1 MEENKMEENTIDK
14 TFEEVKSEYENG
26 NKDYIEEY
34 AIFLRDGKA
43 CEKNIELSIKL
54 FEEAINN
61 NLTVISTVSLGFIY
75 RDKQNFEKA
84 FEYYCKAEKF
94 DDTFHPEMIAN
105 CYYYGI
111 GIEKNKTKALE
122 IYKQINLT
130 NSTKK
135 TIQDANYRIG
145 KIYLEGEV
153 VEKSIEKARHYLEL
167 ANEDNDC
174 ENSQSLLLILGR
186 NKHII

>member
-1 MEENKMEENTIDK
+1 MEENIIEK
-14 TFEEVKSEYENG
+14 TFKEVKSEYENG
-26 NKDYIEEY
+26 NKNFIEEY
-34 AIFLRDGKA
+34 AMFLRDGKA

-61 NLTVISTVSLGFIY
+61 NSTIISSLSLGFIY

-94 DDTFHPEMIAN
+94 NDTFHPELIAN

-122 IYKQINLT
+122 ILKQINLT
-130 NSTKK
+130 NSTKE
-135 TIQDANYRIG
+135 TIQDVNYMIG

-153 VEKSIEKARHYLEL
+153 VEKSIEKARYYLEL
-167 ANEDNDC
+167 ANEDNDHRY
-174 ENSQSLLLILGR
+174 SQDLLLIIGR
-186 NKHII
+186 NKDLV